1 MLPLDLHVLS
11 LSLAFILSQD
21 QTLRCK
27 NFDFADYRVIF
38 SCIDG
43 FGLSTYP
50 FLVLLVSQYLK
61 DRFWTSLVKHQP
73 LWCITLGKRVQ
84 K

>member
-1 MLPLDLHVLS
+1 
-11 LSLAFILSQD
+11 
-21 QTLRCK
+21 TLRCK

-61 DRFWTSLVKHQP
+61 DRFFGFQTSKEATSIDVF
-73 LWCITLGKRVQ
+73 IF
-84 K
+84 